1 MGEIPRKSVSRRPE
15 RRELQPRGER
25 RPGSSGPRRLCRIGE
40 GWVLEDD
47 ELVPACR
54 ALARARLEPTRL
66 RTKEGLTLING
77 TDGRCWGWHVRY
89 PSGGVG

>member
-1 MGEIPRKSVSRRPE
+1 MRSRENPF
-15 RRELQPRGER
+15 PGD
-25 RPGSSGPRRLCRIGE
+25 PSAGSSSLGASGDLAPLAHVGLCLIGE